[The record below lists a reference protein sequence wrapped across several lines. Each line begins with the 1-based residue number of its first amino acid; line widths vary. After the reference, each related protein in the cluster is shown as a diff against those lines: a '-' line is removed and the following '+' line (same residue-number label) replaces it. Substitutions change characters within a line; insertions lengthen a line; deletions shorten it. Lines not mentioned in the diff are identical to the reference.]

1 MSDGCGS
8 MKLRQWLITQI
19 DSGLYPGLRWEN
31 REKNLFRIPW
41 KHAAKQDYNQDEDAA
56 LFKAWA
62 IYKGKHQEGKDK
74 ADPSTWKTRLRCAL
88 NKSTD
93 FQEVPERSQ
102 LDISEPYKVYQILPE
117 GGKKPEKI
125 AALPSNQD
133 TTCPKCQKQETTSQ
147 CQGQLQ
153 TQSSSPDM
161 GQEDY
166 KEIIVG
172 ASSYPIISKVHSQQA
187 ESGLQVQGIFYSWA
201 PMEIESSEPPV
212 ETDFKPP
219 RNAFEPFCIS
229 DLRLHVRLYYQ
240 GTLVKDFVTRTAD
253 GCRITHGH
261 VPVVNEKIYGS
272 STMEEILFPSPH
284 ILTADD
290 PRRLVEVMERLLPHL
305 ERGVILWLG
314 PEGVFAKRL
323 CQGRVYWNGP
333 LAPFDDQ
340 PNKLDRE
347 ITCKLLD
354 TQQFLQE
361 LQVYMHDRRTPPR
374 YQIDLC
380 FGEEYPDPPSQ
391 RSRKLIMAQVEPI
404 FARKL
409 FHCAEQ
415 MDRASLQSLQFSNPG
430 SDNLQRIL
438 WRLCQ
443 S

>member
-117 GGKKPEKI
+117 GGKKP
-125 AALPSNQD
+125 
-133 TTCPKCQKQETTSQ
+133 
-147 CQGQLQ
+147 
-153 TQSSSPDM
+153 
-161 GQEDY
+161 
-166 KEIIVG
+166 
-172 ASSYPIISKVHSQQA
+172 
-187 ESGLQVQGIFYSWA
+187 GLQVQGIFYSWA

-229 DLRLHVRLYYQ
+229 DTDLRLHVRLYYQ